1 LATQPTPAPLDRRN
15 KRTGLIML
23 AFAAGM
29 LGLGYAAVPL
39 YDLFCRVT
47 GFGGTT
53 QRASDGDASL
63 AERIAA
69 SGATRDIT
77 IRFDANV
84 ARNMPWS
91 FRPEQP
97 TDRIAIGSRD
107 QAIYLARNDSPEP
120 IVGTAS
126 FNVFPNEAGQYFSKV
141 QCFCFT
147 EQRLEPG
154 QEVRMPVVYYV
165 DPAILDDP
173 VVGDL
178 DSITLSYTFHRKL
191 DGDS

>member
-1 LATQPTPAPLDRRN
+1 MATQASPPALSQRN

-23 AFAAGM
+23 AFALGM

-47 GFGGTT
+47 GFQGTT
-53 QRASDGDASL
+53 QRATDGEASL

-84 ARNMPWS
+84 ARNLPWS
-91 FRPEQP
+91 FRPEQS

-107 QAIYLARNDSPEP
+107 QAIYLARNDGPDP

-126 FNVFPNEAGQYFSKV
+126 FNVFPNEAGRYFSKV

-147 EQRLEPG
+147 EQRLEPR

-173 VVGDL
+173 LVRDL
-178 DSITLSYTFHRKL
+178 HSITLSYTFHRKA
-191 DGDS
+191 DDET

>member
-1 LATQPTPAPLDRRN
+1 MATQPLQQRN

-23 AFAAGM
+23 AFAVGM

-53 QRASDGDASL
+53 QRASDSDASL
-63 AERIAA
+63 AERLAA
-69 SGATRDIT
+69 SGATRDIV

-84 ARNMPWS
+84 ARNMPWD
-91 FRPEQP
+91 FRPEQA
-97 TDRIAIGSRD
+97 TDKIAIGSRD
-107 QAIYLARNDSPEP
+107 QAIYLARNTGSEP
-120 IVGTAS
+120 IVGSAS
-126 FNVFPNEAGQYFSKV
+126 FNVVPNEAGKYFSKV

-165 DPAILDDP
+165 DPAILEDP
-173 VVGDL
+173 LVEGL
-178 DSITLSYTFHRKL
+178 DSITLSYTFHRKVE
-191 DGDS
+191 DES

>member
-1 LATQPTPAPLDRRN
+1 
-15 KRTGLIML
+15 ML
-23 AFAAGM
+23 AFAIGM

-53 QRASDGDASL
+53 QRASDTDAGL

-69 SGATRDIT
+69 SGATRDIV

-84 ARNMPWS
+84 ARGMPWS
-91 FRPEQP
+91 FRPERS
-97 TDRIAIGSRD
+97 TDTIAIGSRD
-107 QAIYLARNDSPEP
+107 QAIFLARNDGPDP

-126 FNVFPNEAGQYFSKV
+126 FNVFPNEAGQYFSKI

-173 VVGDL
+173 LVDDL
-178 DSITLSYTFHRKL
+178 DSITLSYTFHRKAT
-191 DGDS
+191 

>member
-1 LATQPTPAPLDRRN
+1 MATAPEASLSARN
-15 KRTGLIML
+15 KRTGLYML
-23 AFAAGM
+23 GFALAM
-29 LGLGYAAVPL
+29 LGLGYASVPL

-47 GFGGTT
+47 GFAGTT
-53 QRASDGDASL
+53 QRATDDEASL

-77 IRFDANV
+77 IRFDTNV
-84 ARNMPWS
+84 APDLSWS
-91 FRPEQP
+91 FRPEHP

-107 QAIYLARNDSPEP
+107 QAIFLAKNDGTEAV
-120 IVGTAS
+120 VGTAS
-126 FNVFPNEAGQYFSKV
+126 FNVYPNEAGKYFSKV

-154 QEVRMPVVYYV
+154 QEVRMPVVYFV

-173 VVGDL
+173 LVEDL
-178 DSITLSYTFHRKL
+178 DSITLSYTFHKKK
-191 DGDS
+191 DAAS

>member
-1 LATQPTPAPLDRRN
+1 
-15 KRTGLIML
+15 ML

>member
-1 LATQPTPAPLDRRN
+1 MATQPNTRPVSDRN

-23 AFAAGM
+23 AFALGM

-39 YDLFCRVT
+39 YDLFCSVT

-53 QRASDGDASL
+53 QRASDSDATL
-63 AERIAA
+63 AERLAA
-69 SGATRDIT
+69 SGATRDIV

-84 ARNMPWS
+84 AHNLPWD
-91 FRPEQP
+91 FRPEQA
-97 TDRIAIGSRD
+97 TDTIAIGTRD
-107 QAIYLARNDSPEP
+107 QAIYLARNTGPEP

-126 FNVFPNEAGQYFSKV
+126 FNVFPNEAGRYFSKV

-173 VVGDL
+173 LVENL
-178 DSITLSYTFHRKL
+178 DSITLSYTFHRKVE
-191 DGDS
+191 DGS